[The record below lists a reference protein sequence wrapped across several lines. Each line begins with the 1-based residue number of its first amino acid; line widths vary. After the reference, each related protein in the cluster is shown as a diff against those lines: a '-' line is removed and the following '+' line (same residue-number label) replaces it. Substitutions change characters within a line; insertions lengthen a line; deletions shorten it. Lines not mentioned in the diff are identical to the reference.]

1 MYKTVKELGG
11 YQQVKRHLLC
21 ADHKIK
27 IRSLHLGQQFHKCCC
42 IQKKKVTSFHVKGL
56 ISLERK
62 PQWYFLLAFSSM
74 FLILIT
80 LDYCKKNTFLLT
92 DFFLLTFICQQK
104 IETSCV
110 YDFQV
115 TAQQLWKKVYNIL
128 GGNPRSTSAATCTR
142 RHYEK
147 LLLPYE
153 CHQNGYR
160 DDIVFRTPR
169 SQKRFH
175 PSNYSDFE
183 HEYPRNGKRADF
195 QHPPAFPRPSTNMFT
210 EHQRQIFNMP
220 LNIASYFPHGSTSL
234 PNYMDLPHLSLS
246 PSQDLPRPPA
256 SYLSTSSVEVQVC
269 KEPLDRLRHLAKE
282 FKSSAGWEEPLNLSR
297 KENRLETLSDTP
309 SSFSPPS
316 KKPKFLNEA
325 SPLYPP
331 RGLTT
336 EEGAEKGETAAKT
349 SSGEGDAGSVQ
360 VGPSP
365 VTADIIDLTT
375 SSTAN
380 PVPRR
385 ASPPSVNLFN
395 RRLNYSE
402 AFAMKARE
410 RDLHADWLKE
420 ESSGAPTP
428 KLGILNRSNPLG
440 HPLVDPNSNM
450 EIQIPLKLLHELI
463 RRGLLF
469 NPASAANSPVSQD
482 PTKAEAQPEHKFHM
496 RSRSETSENSTTG
509 EEPTNLSLKS
519 PFKNH
524 SDSNPQENGIK
535 KLRLFGGNGM
545 PAESKLQMINSLHVN
560 SSLKF
565 SLENDAPR
573 SSQPNQVQPPMT
585 KNQES
590 TNPRPPSYSED
601 SLLSLN
607 MKPGRKS
614 EKVMG
619 TSNSVAKEISTSP
632 PFIQVTS
639 DNLKLLLANLPFRL
653 ERGQTF

>member
-1 MYKTVKELGG
+1 MEQEGPQENRSEQGEEMTEESFLKDLYLFMKQRDTPIERIPHLGFKQIDVFLMYKTVKELGG
-11 YQQVKRHLLC
+11 YQ
-21 ADHKIK
+21 
-27 IRSLHLGQQFHKCCC
+27 
-42 IQKKKVTSFHVKGL
+42 
-56 ISLERK
+56 
-62 PQWYFLLAFSSM
+62 
-74 FLILIT
+74 
-80 LDYCKKNTFLLT
+80 
-92 DFFLLTFICQQK
+92 
-104 IETSCV
+104 
-110 YDFQV
+110 QV

-169 SQKRFH
+169 SQKRIH

-183 HEYPRNGKRADF
+183 HEYSRNGKRADF
-195 QHPPAFPRPSTNMFT
+195 QHLPAFPRPSLNMFT

-234 PNYMDLPHLSLS
+234 PNYMALRESTLPHLSLS
-246 PSQDLPRPPA
+246 PSQDLSQPPA
-256 SYLSTSSVEVQVC
+256 SYLSTSSVEVPGC
-269 KEPLDRLRHLAKE
+269 KESLDRLRHLAKE
-282 FKSSAGWEEPLNLSR
+282 FKSSAGWEEPLNLSQ
-297 KENRLETLSDTP
+297 KESRLETLSDTP

-331 RGLTT
+331 RGVTT
-336 EEGAEKGETAAKT
+336 EEDAEKEETADKT
-349 SSGEGDAGSVQ
+349 SSGEGDAESVQ

-365 VTADIIDLTT
+365 MTADIVDLTS

-395 RRLNYSE
+395 RRPNYSE
-402 AFAMKARE
+402 PFAMKARE
-410 RDLHADWLKE
+410 RDQHTDWLKE

-440 HPLVDPNSNM
+440 HPPVDPNGNM
-450 EIQIPLKLLHELI
+450 EIKIPLKLLHELI

-469 NPASAANSPVSQD
+469 NPEFAANSPAPQE
-482 PTKAEAQPEHKFHM
+482 PTKAEAPAEHKFHM
-496 RSRSETSENSTTG
+496 RYHSETSESSTKG

-519 PFKNH
+519 LFKNL
-524 SDSNPQENGIK
+524 SDSNPQENGMRK
-535 KLRLFGGNGM
+535 QRLFGVNRI
-545 PAESKLQMINSLHVN
+545 PAEPKLQMINSLE
-560 SSLKF
+560 S
-565 SLENDAPR
+565 DAPR
-573 SSQPNQVQPPMT
+573 SSQPLQAQIPMT

-590 TNPRPPSYSED
+590 TNPRPHSCSED
-601 SLLSLN
+601 SPLSLT

-614 EKVMG
+614 EQMMG
-619 TSNSVAKEISTSP
+619 TSNRVAKEISTSP
-632 PFIQVTS
+632 PFMQVTP
-639 DNLKLLLANLPFRL
+639 DNLKLFMANLPFRV

>member
-1 MYKTVKELGG
+1 MWNIIIKKKQVSTMEQDGPQENRSEQGEEMTEESFLKDLYLFMKQRDTPIERIPHLGFKQINVFLMYKTVKELGG
-11 YQQVKRHLLC
+11 YQ
-21 ADHKIK
+21 
-27 IRSLHLGQQFHKCCC
+27 
-42 IQKKKVTSFHVKGL
+42 
-56 ISLERK
+56 
-62 PQWYFLLAFSSM
+62 
-74 FLILIT
+74 
-80 LDYCKKNTFLLT
+80 
-92 DFFLLTFICQQK
+92 
-104 IETSCV
+104 
-110 YDFQV
+110 QV

-142 RHYEK
+142 RHYENHK
-147 LLLPYE
+147 ALFVQPGCFFLMSVTKMDTGMILSSGPLDRK
-153 CHQNGYR
+153 NAS
-160 DDIVFRTPR
+160 IPVIT
-169 SQKRFH
+169 
-175 PSNYSDFE
+175 
-183 HEYPRNGKRADF
+183 
-195 QHPPAFPRPSTNMFT
+195 PSTNMFT

>member
-1 MYKTVKELGG
+1 MEQDGPQENRSEQGEEMTEESFLKDIYLFMKQRDTPIERIPHLGFKQIDMFLMYKTVKELGG
-11 YQQVKRHLLC
+11 YQ
-21 ADHKIK
+21 
-27 IRSLHLGQQFHKCCC
+27 
-42 IQKKKVTSFHVKGL
+42 
-56 ISLERK
+56 
-62 PQWYFLLAFSSM
+62 
-74 FLILIT
+74 
-80 LDYCKKNTFLLT
+80 
-92 DFFLLTFICQQK
+92 
-104 IETSCV
+104 
-110 YDFQV
+110 QV

-147 LLLPYE
+147 LLLPFE
-153 CHQNGYR
+153 CHQSGYR

-175 PSNYSDFE
+175 PSNYSDF
-183 HEYPRNGKRADF
+183 D
-195 QHPPAFPRPSTNMFT
+195 T
-210 EHQRQIFNMP
+210 ELIEFY
-220 LNIASYFPHGSTSL
+220 SYFPLKPSPNITSL
-234 PNYMDLPHLSLS
+234 PNYMTLQESALPHLSHS

-256 SYLSTSSVEVQVC
+256 SYLSTSSVEVQGC
-269 KEPLDRLRHLAKE
+269 KQPLDMLRHLAKE
-282 FKSSAGWEEPLNLSR
+282 YTSSAGWEEPLNLSR

-331 RGLTT
+331 RGLTS
-336 EEGAEKGETAAKT
+336 EEGAEKGETADKT
-349 SSGEGDAGSVQ
+349 SSGEGGAGSVR
-360 VGPSP
+360 VGP
-365 VTADIIDLTT
+365 I
-375 SSTAN
+375 
-380 PVPRR
+380 PRR

-402 AFAMKARE
+402 AFAMKERE
-410 RDLHADWLKE
+410 RDLHTDWLKE

-428 KLGILNRSNPLG
+428 KLGILNRRNPLG
-440 HPLVDPNSNM
+440 HPPVDPNGNM

-469 NPASAANSPVSQD
+469 NPTFAANSPASQD
-482 PTKAEAQPEHKFHM
+482 PAKAEAQPEHKFHVQ
-496 RSRSETSENSTTG
+496 SRSETSESFTTG

-519 PFKNH
+519 PFRNL
-524 SDSNPQENGIK
+524 SDSNPQENGMR
-535 KLRLFGGNGM
+535 KLRLFGGNGI
-545 PAESKLQMINSLHVN
+545 PAESNLQMINSIHVN
-560 SSLKF
+560 SSLKL
-565 SLENDAPR
+565 SLESDAPR
-573 SSQPNQVQPPMT
+573 SSQPKQAQPPTT

-590 TNPRPPSYSED
+590 RNPRPPRYSED
-601 SLLSLN
+601 GPLSLT

-632 PFIQVTS
+632 PLIKVTS
-639 DNLKLLLANLPFRL
+639 DNLKLLLANLSYRL